1 MSRTPTRLIFGRIV
15 LYGAALVLNIAVSIL
30 LARRLSD
37 VDYAVYQYATKRIIT
52 YATIP
57 IGLFGVWMY
66 RYLVTRRRGSF
77 TAGLALSL
85 LSGLM
90 GIVLGFA
97 LEYVEAKVGLL
108 VAMAAGVTVMLQSIM
123 GGITTMMDAVR
134 PLRLGLLLLIYR
146 LLYSLLIILALYV
159 EVPSLLHVFIAT
171 SISISIATALGFRW
185 LYEALGRKAIE
196 PPWSTLNEWA
206 RTSRPLIIAYVTG
219 FVASLDATI
228 AYPLAGPNVV
238 AAFFIA
244 AAIAT
249 LVRESSNTGLR
260 YLHTYVL
267 TTSDVAGGLRSTF
280 LVAMLAAPLLI
291 YAAVHPL
298 YIIYVFNYKY
308 SWASMALTIFMITAI
323 IEIVNG
329 GLSNVVMG
337 SISEVGEESLPK
349 FERLN
354 IMASVP
360 SLIYVVMLAAALAV
374 LKGEAVAVLITAWS
388 LVYMA
393 RFMISVTIYYSK
405 FVSGY
410 GKSVI
415 RSYAGKLLAYAALA
429 VLLSLLFKPLEPPSK
444 GLLRSIYVLA
454 EMGIPYL
461 AAYYGIIVLIDKG
474 LRATAARLLKSSLRR
489 WG

>member
-1 MSRTPTRLIFGRIV
+1 MVLGRIM

-37 VDYAVYQYATKRIIT
+37 VSYAAYQYATKRIIT
-52 YATIP
+52 YATVP

-77 TAGLALSL
+77 AAGLVLSL

-90 GIVLGFA
+90 GIILGFA

-108 VAMAAGVTVMLQSIM
+108 VAVAAGVTIMLQSIM
-123 GGITTMMDAVR
+123 GGLTTMMDAVR

-146 LLYSLLIILALYV
+146 LLYSMLIILALYV
-159 EVPSLLHVFIAT
+159 EAPSLLHVFIAT

-185 LYEALGRKAIE
+185 LYEALGGKAIE
-196 PPWSTLNEWA
+196 APWSVLSEWA

-244 AAIAT
+244 AAVAT

-260 YLHTYVL
+260 YLHAYVL
-267 TTSDVAGGLRSTF
+267 TTNDIVGGLKSAF
-280 LVAMLAAPLLI
+280 LVTILAVPLLI

-298 YIIYVFNYKY
+298 YIIYVFNYSY
-308 SWASMALTIFMITAI
+308 SWASLALTIFMLTAI

-329 GLSNVVMG
+329 GLSNIVMG

-354 IMASVP
+354 IMTSTS
-360 SLIYVVMLAAALAV
+360 SLIYIVLLALVLALLRGKAAAV
-374 LKGEAVAVLITAWS
+374 LLIAWS
-388 LVYMA
+388 LIYMA
-393 RFMISVTIYYSK
+393 RFIISVTIYYYK
-405 FVSGY
+405 FIPDN
-410 GKSVI
+410 GKAVI
-415 RSYAGKLLAYAALA
+415 KSYAKRLLAYVVLALI
-429 VLLSLLFKPLEPPSK
+429 LSFLFKPLEPPSR
-444 GLLRSIYVLA
+444 GLLKSIYVLA
-454 EMGIPYL
+454 EMGLPYL
-461 AAYYGIIVLIDKG
+461 AAYYGLVILIDES
-474 LRATAARLLKSSLRR
+474 LRATATRLLRSNLRR
-489 WG
+489 